1 MKLLVGSRVLTSLN
15 SEARAIVGSGINI
28 QSEDYTGLASGILVE
43 ITRQGEVATRQSIR
57 SETLRDNLYQALRDE
72 VGVNV
77 DEELARLTVLQNS
90 FAATAR
96 VLSVVDELFGTLETI
111 VQ

>member
-1 MKLLVGSRVLTSLN
+1 MN
-15 SEARAIVGSGINI
+15 STAVVGSGINI
-28 QSEDYTGLASGILVE
+28 QNEDYTGLASGILVE
-43 ITRQGEVATRQSIR
+43 VTRQGEIATRQSLR
-57 SETLRDNLYQALRDE
+57 SETLRDNLSQALRDE